1 MTGDV
6 SERDLAVVR
15 RRPGQPLRGN
25 APGYLPGPP
34 GADTPFA
41 APDQAC

>member
-6 SERDLAVVR
+6 SERDLTVVR

-25 APGYLPGPP
+25 APGDLTGPP
-34 GADTPFA
+34 GVDTPFA

>member
-6 SERDLAVVR
+6 IARDLTVH

-25 APGYLPGPP
+25 APGDMTGPP
-34 GADTPFA
+34 GVDTPFVA
-41 APDQAC
+41 ADQAC